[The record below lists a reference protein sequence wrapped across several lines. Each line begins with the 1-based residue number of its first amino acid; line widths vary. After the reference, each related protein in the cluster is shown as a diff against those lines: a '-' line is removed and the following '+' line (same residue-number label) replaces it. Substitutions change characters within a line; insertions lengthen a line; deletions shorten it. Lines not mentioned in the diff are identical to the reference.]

1 MSSTRRQCSG
11 SWDALR
17 SEAACPSSAT
27 SRLEAAGF
35 EVTIS
40 TTGQGARGT
49 ATGTSPS
56 GAAIP
61 GSLITL
67 HISDGSAAPDRT
79 PTPAPPSI
87 DIPGPP
93 LSPPR

>member
-1 MSSTRRQCSG
+1 MTV
-11 SWDALR
+11 
-17 SEAACPSSAT
+17 
-27 SRLEAAGF
+27 
-35 EVTIS
+35 VT

-67 HISDGSAAPDRT
+67 YISDGSPAPDRT
-79 PTPAPPSI
+79 PTPPSI
-87 DIPGPP
+87 DIPGLP
-93 LSPPR
+93 LPPPR

>member
-1 MSSTRRQCSG
+1 MTV
-11 SWDALR
+11 
-17 SEAACPSSAT
+17 
-27 SRLEAAGF
+27 
-35 EVTIS
+35 VT

-67 HISDGSAAPDRT
+67 YISDGSRPRPHAHASAAQYRHSR
-79 PTPAPPSI
+79 PAATAAAVITHDTHP
-87 DIPGPP
+87 
-93 LSPPR
+93 

>member
-1 MSSTRRQCSG
+1 MTV
-11 SWDALR
+11 
-17 SEAACPSSAT
+17 
-27 SRLEAAGF
+27 
-35 EVTIS
+35 VT

-67 HISDGSAAPDRT
+67 YVSDGSAAPDRT
-79 PTPAPPSI
+79 PTPALPSI
-87 DIPGPP
+87 DIPGLP
-93 LSPPR
+93 LPPPR